1 MKRSL
6 AIQGSETKKEA
17 KRIIQILRTLGG
29 KNIYS
34 SRGTDDLSY
43 YYIDDYDGS
52 ISSRTVHRFLGDDD
66 DRVWFEVHRTTELE
80 DLYFPWVKG
89 DLIFID
95 GEFEVVYEA
104 RWFSDNSIIYIMAS
118 GREVTIDPEEGR
130 VDDIIICGNSELDE

>member
-1 MKRSL
+1 MRRSL
-6 AIQGSETKKEA
+6 AIQGSEIKKEA

-29 KNIYS
+29 KNIRS
-34 SRGTDDLSY
+34 FSGIDDLSY

-89 DLIFID
+89 DLIFIY

-104 RWFSDNSIIYIMAS
+104 RWFSDNSILYIMAS
-118 GREVTIDPEEGR
+118 GRKVTVDPEEGR

>member
-1 MKRSL
+1 MSRNL
-6 AIQGSETKKEA
+6 AIQGSEIKKEA

-29 KNIYS
+29 KNLCS
-34 SRGTDDLSY
+34 FSGTDDLSY
-43 YYIDDYDGS
+43 YYISDYDSS
-52 ISSRTVHRFLGDDD
+52 ISSRTVYRFFSDDND
-66 DRVWFEVHRTTELE
+66 LVWFEIHKATKLR

-104 RWFSDNSIIYIMAS
+104 KWFSDNSIIYIMAS
-118 GREVTIDPEEGR
+118 GREITVDPEEGR

>member
-1 MKRSL
+1 MRRSL
-6 AIQGSETKKEA
+6 AIQGSEIKKEA

-29 KNIYS
+29 KNTCGFCGI
-34 SRGTDDLSY
+34 DELSY
-43 YYIDDYDGS
+43 YYINDGS
-52 ISSRTVHRFLGDDD
+52 ITSRTVYRFFDDTA
-66 DRVWFEVHRTTELE
+66 DRVWFETYKTTKLG

-104 RWFSDNSIIYIMAS
+104 IWFSNNSIIYIMAS
-118 GREVTIDPEEGR
+118 GREVVVDPEEGR